1 MKAYE
6 VSFNGWLDLDDG
18 GNVDIVFAKNV
29 AKAKKAV
36 ANGETVFNDSFNNA
50 KENGAS
56 YTDIRVVRVPELDNC
71 ENLSN
76 MEMAEKLIMK
86 CGWYWGLNGKQ
97 YDKDNFAKQEFEKA
111 WKDTYKELA

>member
-56 YTDIRVVRVPELDNC
+56 YTDIRVVRDPELDNC

-86 CGWYWGLNGKQ
+86 GGWYWGLNGKQ